1 MLVLTRKIG
10 ESFNIGD
17 DIKVIIYN
25 VRGKQVRIG
34 IEAPKN
40 VIIYRE
46 EIYQRIQEELKQSK
60 EKEDDEVV
68 FCINKEAQ

>member
-60 EKEDDEVV
+60 EKEDDKVV